1 MAVARPYPYIDGV
14 TAKAKCAAVNKGP
27 TGVRSRPSI
36 GRPSP
41 SAADGPGLVRT
52 PHDMT
57 GTRPKDTAQP
67 TTDQPATPP
76 AISHPAAW
84 PTTHHPADAD
94 DPRYPI
100 RILADGTWIHEGRPI
115 RREALV
121 RLFAGVLSRDDRGRY
136 WLITPAERGLIEVED
151 APLIGVEARLDIQPA
166 GPLWRVRTNTD
177 RWVPIDA
184 DHPLI
189 VRPGPGGAAEPRPYV
204 IGAKG
209 VEIRLNRAV
218 FYELA
223 EAAEEGSDGFRL
235 TSGGRSFALAPD
247 GAPGRAAEAG
257 R

>member
-1 MAVARPYPYIDGV
+1 MTLTKADSTAWPRP
-14 TAKAKCAAVNKGP
+14 
-27 TGVRSRPSI
+27 
-36 GRPSP
+36 
-41 SAADGPGLVRT
+41 
-52 PHDMT
+52 H
-57 GTRPKDTAQP
+57 
-67 TTDQPATPP
+67 QPAT
-76 AISHPAAW
+76 AEE
-84 PTTHHPADAD
+84 
-94 DPRYPI
+94 PRYPI

-121 RLFAGVLSRDDRGRY
+121 KLFAGVLSRDDAGRY

-151 APLIGVEARLDIQPA
+151 APLIGVEARRDMLPE

-184 DHPLI
+184 DHPLV
-189 VRPGPGGAAEPRPYV
+189 VRPGPGGDEEPRPYL

-223 EAAEEGSDGFRL
+223 EAAEERDSGYRIV
-235 TSGGRSFALAPD
+235 SGGRSFALDPAVSGD
-247 GAPGRAAEAG
+247 GPPEER